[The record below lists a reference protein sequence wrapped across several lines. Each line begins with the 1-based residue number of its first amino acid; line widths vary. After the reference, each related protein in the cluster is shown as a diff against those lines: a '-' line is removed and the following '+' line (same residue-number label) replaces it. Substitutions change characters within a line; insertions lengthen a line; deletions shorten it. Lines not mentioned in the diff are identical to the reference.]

1 METTPNRID
10 EIIKHAYD
18 KGIRNAKTISPS
30 SIVTAEWVRLKCQY
44 GCDGYGRSL
53 TCPPFSPE
61 PSTTRRI
68 LDEYE
73 MLILLHTPEDW
84 SRLNDIAI
92 DMEREVFLMGF
103 HKAYAM
109 GSGPCRYCDPCPLEY
124 PCRQA
129 EKARASMEACGIDVY
144 QTARNAGFQIEVAKD
159 YDSPTNYFALLLVE

>member
-1 METTPNRID
+1 MD

-61 PSTTRRI
+61 PSTTRKI

-73 MLILLHTPEDW
+73 M
-84 SRLNDIAI
+84 
-92 DMEREVFLMGF
+92 
-103 HKAYAM
+103 
-109 GSGPCRYCDPCPLEY
+109 
-124 PCRQA
+124 
-129 EKARASMEACGIDVY
+129 
-144 QTARNAGFQIEVAKD
+144 
-159 YDSPTNYFALLLVE
+159 